1 MKQPKPWH
9 LTPAA
14 TRNAIIQ
21 HLSENLGD
29 YGDHPD
35 DVDGSLCGDCQGTS
49 AAIELLRGAAPY
61 PDEAY
66 VFACGYETYDLYD
79 IFIRPLDNAW
89 MFEMMNQFG
98 HRHIFQAA
106 TPVLR
111 PLTIAAADL
120 IAAFTK

>member
-9 LTPAA
+9 LIPAA
-14 TRNAIIQ
+14 TRQAVLE
-21 HLSENLGD
+21 HFED
-29 YGDHPD
+29 FFGDHAD
-35 DVDGSLCGDCQGTS
+35 DEDGENCSDCQGAA